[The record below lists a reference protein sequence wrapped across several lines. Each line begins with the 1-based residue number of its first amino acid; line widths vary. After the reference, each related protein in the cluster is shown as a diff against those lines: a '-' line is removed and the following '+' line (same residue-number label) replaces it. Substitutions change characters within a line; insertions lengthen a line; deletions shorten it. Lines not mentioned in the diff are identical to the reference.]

1 MSSIDNLQ
9 MCGDEIA
16 TFADEKG
23 VCILYG
29 EGVWM
34 AYLYANKKQ
43 IASTPNFD
51 DLVAIIRKW

>member
-1 MSSIDNLQ
+1 